1 MGQRSTATRAF
12 TTSGAGRDR
21 CEHARVRAPGL
32 ARNVAAGVSYL
43 AQTSSSEGLMAQLP
57 VEMILVRQ
65 LAGYLYV
72 PVLVVDTTGTVVFY
86 NEPAERILGVRF
98 EETGRIDPKEV
109 DRLIELSDDPAA
121 DAEDAVRPVIA
132 ALQDRRPVHVRRSLL
147 RRGDRVRLQVEITAF
162 PLIDQDDRLLGAV
175 AMFWERQGP

>member
-1 MGQRSTATRAF
+1 
-12 TTSGAGRDR
+12 
-21 CEHARVRAPGL
+21 
-32 ARNVAAGVSYL
+32 
-43 AQTSSSEGLMAQLP
+43 MAQLP

-72 PVLVVDTTGTVVFY
+72 PVLVVDTTSTVVFY

-98 EETGRIDPKEV
+98 EETGRIDPEEAK
-109 DRLIELSDDPAA
+109 RLIELSEDPAA
-121 DAEDAVRPVIA
+121 GPDEAGQPLITT
-132 ALQDRRPVHVRRSLL
+132 LQQRRPVHVRRWLL

-162 PLIDQDDRLLGAV
+162 PIIDHDERLLGAV